1 MTVSYCFGPESLQ
14 GHMSAFGFCRL
25 RTVVCNKVS
34 SGSSGRKLLKFVV
47 SWRDVMGLLD
57 GKKAVIF
64 GVANEKSIAWAI
76 AKAFK
81 EEGADLAL
89 TYANDAV
96 AKRVFPL
103 AESIGV
109 TQVLPCDV
117 TRDEDI
123 QKVFAEIGKQW
134 DGIDILIHS
143 LAFANRDELKG
154 SFLNTSRAGF
164 ALAMDISAYSL
175 IALTREAYPFMKE
188 RGGSVLA
195 MTYYAAEK
203 VFPNYNVMGVAK
215 AALEANVRYLA
226 EAVGADGIRVNAVS
240 AGPVKTLA
248 ASGVGGFHQIAA
260 HIEAHA
266 PLRCNIEQQDVA
278 NTALFLCSDLSQRIT
293 GGVHFVDS
301 GYNIMGM

>member
-1 MTVSYCFGPESLQ
+1 
-14 GHMSAFGFCRL
+14 
-25 RTVVCNKVS
+25 
-34 SGSSGRKLLKFVV
+34 
-47 SWRDVMGLLD
+47 MGLLE

-76 AKAFK
+76 AQAFK
-81 EEGADLAL
+81 EEGAEIAL
-89 TYANDAV
+89 TYANDAI

-109 TQVLPCDV
+109 SQVLPCDV
-117 TRDEDI
+117 TSDEDI
-123 QKVFAEIGKQW
+123 QKVFAEIGKTW

-175 IALTREAYPFMKE
+175 IALAREAHPLMKDK
-188 RGGSVLA
+188 GGSILA

-215 AALEANVRYLA
+215 SALEANVRYLA
-226 EAVGADGIRVNAVS
+226 EAVGSDGIRVNAIS

-260 HIEAHA
+260 HIEARA
-266 PLRCNIEQQDVA
+266 PMRCNIEQRDVA
-278 NTALFLCSDLSQRIT
+278 NAALFLCSDLSRRVT

>member
-1 MTVSYCFGPESLQ
+1 
-14 GHMSAFGFCRL
+14 
-25 RTVVCNKVS
+25 
-34 SGSSGRKLLKFVV
+34 
-47 SWRDVMGLLD
+47 MGLLD

-64 GVANEKSIAWAI
+64 GVANEKSIAWAM
-76 AKAFK
+76 AKAFV
-81 EEGADLAL
+81 EEGAELAL
-89 TYANDAV
+89 TYANEAI

-109 TQVLPCDV
+109 TEVLPCDV

-123 QKVFAEIGKQW
+123 RNVFSEIGKKW
-134 DGIDILIHS
+134 DVIDILVHS

-154 SFLNTSRAGF
+154 SFLNTSREGF

-188 RGGSVLA
+188 QGGSIIA

-226 EAVGADGIRVNAVS
+226 EAVGVDGIRVNAIS

-266 PLRCNIEQQDVA
+266 PLRCNIDQLDVA
-278 NTALFLCSDLSQRIT
+278 NTALFLCSDLSRRIT

>member
-1 MTVSYCFGPESLQ
+1 
-14 GHMSAFGFCRL
+14 
-25 RTVVCNKVS
+25 
-34 SGSSGRKLLKFVV
+34 
-47 SWRDVMGLLD
+47 MGLLD

-76 AKAFK
+76 ARTFR
-81 EEGADLAL
+81 EEGAELAF
-89 TYANDAV
+89 TYANEAV

-109 TQVLPCDV
+109 NLVLPCDV
-117 TRDEDI
+117 TSDDDI
-123 QKVFAEIGKQW
+123 AQVFAEIGKVW
-134 DGIDILIHS
+134 DGVDILIHS
-143 LAFANRDELKG
+143 VAFANREELKG

-175 IALTREAYPFMKE
+175 VAMVREAYPLMKA

-226 EAVGADGIRVNAVS
+226 EAVGPDGVRVNAIS
-240 AGPVKTLA
+240 AGPLKTLA
-248 ASGVGGFHQIAA
+248 ASGVGGFHQIAG
-260 HIEAHA
+260 HVESKT

-278 NTALFLCSDLSQRIT
+278 NAALFLCSDLSRRIT